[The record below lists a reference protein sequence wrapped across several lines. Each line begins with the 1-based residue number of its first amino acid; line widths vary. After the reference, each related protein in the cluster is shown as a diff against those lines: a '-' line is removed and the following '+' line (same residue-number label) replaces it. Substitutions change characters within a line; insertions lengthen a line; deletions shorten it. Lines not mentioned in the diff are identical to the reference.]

1 LGKQVHAHIIKA
13 GVETDTFMGNN
24 LVNMYA
30 KCRSMDDAHNV
41 FDKMPEPDVVS
52 WTSVIA
58 EYAQCGAVKE
68 AVGLFDMMKRAGI
81 KPDFITF
88 GCVLTA
94 CAAGTEALAEGQQ
107 VHAATVKF
115 GHELDDSIQE
125 ALILMYAQCGRLGDS
140 RKAFNN
146 KTPKDNNNIVS
157 GPWNAMIAGYAKNGF
172 GSEAVNLFTQMHRAS
187 IRANHLTL
195 AHVLGVFA
203 RPEALCNRSNR
214 SMFMLLK
221 LGSIRTIL

>member
-1 LGKQVHAHIIKA
+1 MPTSLRLGLKQTHLW
-13 GVETDTFMGNN
+13 ENN

-58 EYAQCGAVKE
+58 GYAQCGAVKE

-88 GCVLTA
+88 GCVLRA
-94 CAAGTEALAEGQQ
+94 CAAGTEALAEGQR

-157 GPWNAMIAGYAKNGF
+157 GPWNAMIA
-172 GSEAVNLFTQMHRAS
+172 VNLFTQMHRAS